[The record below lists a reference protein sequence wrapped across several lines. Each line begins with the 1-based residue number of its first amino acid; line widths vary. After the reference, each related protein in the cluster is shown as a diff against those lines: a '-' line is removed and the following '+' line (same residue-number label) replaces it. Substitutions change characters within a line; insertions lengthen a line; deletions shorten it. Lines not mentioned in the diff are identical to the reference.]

1 MFHPH
6 LVLTEYCFQLK
17 DTPVSDLLIY
27 WFNQSGGLLSWRLVR
42 LGIFDLD
49 CDWRSL
55 RLGVI
60 VTGVLD
66 RSDVGGAQEPG
77 ARADLAARGSGEW
90 VPYWDW
96 SRERVCSLPHPT
108 ETVLSSPFLPN
119 GWGDSHQ
126 LCGRQFW
133 NQKQLSYLSCSHSDG
148 CFRFPFTTRPST
160 AAWISTPL
168 LSTWV

>member
-1 MFHPH
+1 MD
-6 LVLTEYCFQLK
+6 CK
-17 DTPVSDLLIY
+17 DGGERRLY
-27 WFNQSGGLLSWRLVR
+27 NQSGGLLSWRLVR

-96 SRERVCSLPHPT
+96 SRERVCSLP
-108 ETVLSSPFLPN
+108 
-119 GWGDSHQ
+119 
-126 LCGRQFW
+126 
-133 NQKQLSYLSCSHSDG
+133 
-148 CFRFPFTTRPST
+148 PST
-160 AAWISTPL
+160 APVLPRVGWEGGQKMYRSPFKLPAQLRLSYSPKLQYAGVTP
-168 LSTWV
+168 S